1 MHHCSVG
8 KHAGLVEPWQIWEY
22 GKERG
27 DDWYSPITSVV
38 DYRPDTN
45 THLIYSASVNYLTRE
60 KLTRPVLTE
69 VRYGTQEVLSEFP
82 VRSSQIGNVGYR
94 ALVVDL
100 DSAFWTDLPC

>member
-69 VRYGTQEVLSEFP
+69 VRYGTQEVLSEFR
-82 VRSSQIGNVGYR
+82 VRRDSSSLGHR
-94 ALVVDL
+94 M
-100 DSAFWTDLPC
+100 